1 MNKAFNL
8 KNRIEIGIL
17 IQELQCHG
25 HRQTRQTYNT
35 PILRGVLKKIKCKKK
50 QLSWWIILR
59 FYYFTCDVP
68 QSDDC
73 EE

>member
-35 PILRGVLKKIKCKKK
+35 PILRGVLKK
-50 QLSWWIILR
+50 
-59 FYYFTCDVP
+59 
-68 QSDDC
+68 
-73 EE
+73 